1 MHAYVYR
8 YYAVYIVF
16 IGGRGYAK
24 GILVDLNVPNI
35 YVKDIVAVFKLLLRL
50 TPQ

>member
-1 MHAYVYR
+1 M
-8 YYAVYIVF
+8 VYIVF

-24 GILVDLNVPNI
+24 GIILVNSNVPNM